1 MVHQSCR
8 LTPSVSQFPFTAWWT
23 ETMYIKFYV
32 EGHNITTSSDHNGAL
47 TSNLWVT
54 DLTPMTPESC
64 APSYSIVLIIFIW
77 KTDNTWSDSNKNLKC
92 IVHMTHRYQII
103 CKWTPVFCLSWS
115 FKPLKFLDLLSYR
128 PGDFLKFKTI
138 NI

>member
-32 EGHNITTSSDHNGAL
+32 EGNNITTSSDHNDAL

-77 KTDNTWSDSNKNLKC
+77 KTDNTLSDRNKNLKC
-92 IVHMTHRYQII
+92 IVHMTHWYQII
-103 CKWTPVFCLSWS
+103 CKWTRFLS
-115 FKPLKFLDLLSYR
+115 FLIFQTLKIFIDLLSYR